1 MPELIEVELYRSAAE
16 RTIGRAITAVHTPD
30 PWFLKD
36 GLDGSTASAL
46 VGLRVASARRHGK
59 LLVLDLS
66 DTTRLGLRFG
76 MTGRLVVDG
85 EAPVDELL
93 YGPARTPNA
102 APHWVRFALDL
113 DGGRLEL
120 VDPRRLGG
128 VTLDPDES
136 ALGPDAATLRV
147 AELRPALESSRA
159 LKAVLLD
166 QSRVAGLGNLLVD
179 ETLWRAGLD
188 PTRPADGL
196 SSAEQRALAQSVT
209 TTVRLL
215 SRRGGS
221 HLGDLQDSRERGGAC
236 PRCGSALTRATVG
249 GRTTYWCPAE
259 QE

>member
-1 MPELIEVELYRSAAE
+1 MPELIEVELYRTAAE
-16 RTIGRAITAVHTPD
+16 RTVGRVISAVRTPD
-30 PWFLKD
+30 AWFLKD
-36 GLDGSTASAL
+36 GFDRTAAHAL
-46 VGLRVASARRHGK
+46 VGLRVTSARRHGK

-85 EAPVDELL
+85 DAPIHELV
-93 YGPARTPNA
+93 YGPASTSSSA
-102 APHWVRFALDL
+102 STWVRFALEFDR
-113 DGGRLEL
+113 GHLEL

-128 VTLDPDES
+128 VGVEPDES
-136 ALGPDAATLRV
+136 ALGPDAANLRV
-147 AELRPALESSRA
+147 GELRAALESGRP

-196 SSAEQRALAQSVT
+196 SAAEQRRLAQSVT

-221 HLGDLQDSRERGGAC
+221 HLGDLQEHRVRGGNC
-236 PRCGSALTRATVG
+236 PRCGLTLARVTVG

-259 QE
+259 QV